1 MDEKQALN
9 AFAALSQ
16 ETRLRIVRLLVAAG
30 HEGLSAGAI
39 GEAMDGASSSRMSFH
54 LSQLEQAGLAQSRRE
69 GRSIIYSAALPAL
82 SDLIEFLMRDCCQGH
97 PEVCNPAMAALSHC
111 CDSPTCEPT
120 KGPAHA

>member
-69 GRSIIYSAALPAL
+69 GRSIIYSAALSAL